1 MPLVNPTSST
11 WTLRLKNIKTTIY
24 LHVDRLTPFV
34 NIKQELLHA
43 LKATNPSGLLH
54 GNTIPDSPDDV
65 LFARA
70 VDPNN
75 LEAGWQSVE
84 PEDQEED
91 VEALFDQEEEEA
103 VRGKGKGKAKVGA
116 SRGVFRECPH
126 GAGLRDN
133 AALAFRFRGSTPV
146 EKAPGVGL
154 GLDEGFVDE
163 EEEKVPGH
171 GVWDV
176 ELPKYEDVY
185 GIGELQ
191 PDEEILTPKANK
203 FADFGP

>member
-1 MPLVNPTSST
+1 M
-11 WTLRLKNIKTTIY
+11 
-24 LHVDRLTPFV
+24 HVDRLTPF
-34 NIKQELLHA
+34 IKIKEEVLHA
-43 LKATNPSGLLH
+43 LKTTNRSGLLH
-54 GNTIPDSPDDV
+54 GNTIPDSPDDI

-75 LEAGWQSVE
+75 LEAGWQSLE

-103 VRGKGKGKAKVGA
+103 VKGKGKGKAKA
-116 SRGVFRECPH
+116 ASSRGVFKECPA

-133 AALAFRFRGSTPV
+133 AALAFRFRGSTLV

-163 EEEKVPGH
+163 DKDPGH
-171 GVWDV
+171 SVWDV

-185 GIGELQ
+185 GIGELE
-191 PDEEILTPKANK
+191 PDEDILTPKANK

>member
-11 WTLRLKNIKTTIY
+11 WTLRLKNNKTTIY
-24 LHVDRLTPFV
+24 IHVDRLTPFI
-34 NIKQELLHA
+34 NIKEELLHA
-43 LKATNPSGLLH
+43 LKATNRSGLLH
-54 GNTIPDSPDDV
+54 GNTIPDSPEDI

-75 LEAGWQSVE
+75 LEAGWQSLE

-103 VRGKGKGKAKVGA
+103 VKAKGKGKAKA
-116 SRGVFRECPH
+116 ASSRGVFKECPA

-146 EKAPGVGL
+146 EKGPRVGL

-163 EEEKVPGH
+163 DEDKVPGY

-191 PDEEILTPKANK
+191 PDEEMLTPKANK